1 MNFTHLMHGLKSIP
15 HRSFP
20 PPGLLPCASI
30 RATTLLLRTSHS
42 VTGSPVAAVAKRE

>member
-20 PPGLLPCASI
+20 PPGLPCASI
-30 RATTLLLRTSHS
+30 RATALLLLPSHS
-42 VTGSPVAAVAKRE
+42 VTGSPVAAVAKSV